1 MGASFTLESLNWES
15 QILLWFEEETWTRKT
30 PLGHLYYKMLVL
42 EGFYPYAR
50 KNAFKI
56 FYQAEA
62 LWDPVSQTENTCLFT
77 LMRPAGPSCWFLRR
91 GQWQDSWQEGRAVS
105 VSLQSPWTKTGP
117 LEKFPPRLWLSHKG
131 ELKSHLVFFNTL
143 SLLILYPS
151 PFSSLTKYPSGNN
164 THAERRPS
172 FPCSGTIH
180 TLYSSLKC
188 LWFHSSASSK
198 LHLLNIKLSSMSC
211 AFFLSFL
218 FFSPHLAFESFLK
231 ENVTFILYSTR
242 SADQ

>member
-117 LEKFPPRLWLSHKG
+117 LEKFLPRLWLSHKG
-131 ELKSHLVFFNTL
+131 ELKSHLVFFILCLFSFFILLHSLHWPSILQGTTPTQKGGPASHVQEQSTL
-143 SLLILYPS
+143 FIPLWNASDFTLQLPPNSTCLTSNS
-151 PFSSLTKYPSGNN
+151 P
-164 THAERRPS
+164 
-172 FPCSGTIH
+172 
-180 TLYSSLKC
+180 
-188 LWFHSSASSK
+188 LWVV
-198 LHLLNIKLSSMSC
+198 
-211 AFFLSFL
+211 LSFSL
-218 FFSPHLAFESFLK
+218 SFSLAP
-231 ENVTFILYSTR
+231 T
-242 SADQ
+242 